1 MIMKMGKR
9 INRISNVISIASFV
23 CQDRLE
29 LTRNRVW
36 PKTAMDSEIP
46 FSHWSLTVAV
56 ALPSEWAEEAQEVGA
71 VVGAIDLYQVMRV
84 VWLLHVH
91 FTVFNASSSQMQQ
104 NGTAIP
110 SSPQFWIHDFKC
122 LCPVQAYALS
132 PVIVSRPSLL
142 FHPSEMYPN
151 DSACLFP

>member
-46 FSHWSLTVAV
+46 FSHGSLIVAV

-71 VVGAIDLYQVMRV
+71 VVGAIDLHPVMRV
-84 VWLLHVH
+84 V
-91 FTVFNASSSQMQQ
+91 
-104 NGTAIP
+104 
-110 SSPQFWIHDFKC
+110 
-122 LCPVQAYALS
+122 
-132 PVIVSRPSLL
+132 
-142 FHPSEMYPN
+142 
-151 DSACLFP
+151 